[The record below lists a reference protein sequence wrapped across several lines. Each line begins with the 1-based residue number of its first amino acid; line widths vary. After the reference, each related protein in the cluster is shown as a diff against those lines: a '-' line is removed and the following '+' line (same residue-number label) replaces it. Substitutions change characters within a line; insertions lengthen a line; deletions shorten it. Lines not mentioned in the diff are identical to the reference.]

1 MAKHLIVYGHGQ
13 NDPGAI
19 GNGYNERDIT
29 RNTLGPYLEKY
40 AKQLKNN
47 TVDFYDKSLNMYYQT
62 QAGRGAYATSTGYAS
77 VTELHLD
84 AASSSATGG
93 HVIVKAG
100 FNADA
105 ADLRIAQVVKK
116 YVGWWGSVAG
126 SQGISYR
133 NDLLNLNVFARR
145 GIGYRLVEFGFITNA
160 NNVRKLTSNLDAI
173 AKEMIQ
179 AITGEGVSGGGS
191 ATPSKPSPAPKPVVP
206 STGTGGYKFAVGTQV
221 TFGGVFKDSV
231 SASKANP
238 NIGYIPASKLTKNNG
253 KITRQLKVNNRS
265 VYLIDNGFG
274 WINDGDVSSVGGSGT
289 TAAKPSAPKPTAT
302 SGTYTVTSNVGS
314 NLRTGPGTNYSIIAT
329 LPKGSVVKY
338 DQKIVSGGY
347 TWLRQPRGGNTYGYI
362 AMV

>member
-13 NDPGAI
+13 SDPGAV
-19 GNGYNERDIT
+19 GNGYCERDFT
-29 RNTLGPYLEKY
+29 RNVLGPYLEKY
-40 AKQLKNN
+40 ARQLKNN
-47 TVDFYDKSLNMYYQT
+47 TVDFYDKSLDMYT
-62 QAGRGAYATSTGYAS
+62 QSRAGRGAYSVSTSYAS

-84 AASSSATGG
+84 AASAAATGG

-100 FNADA
+100 FSADS

-133 NDLLNLNVFARR
+133 NDLLNLNVFANR
-145 GIGYRLVEFGFITNA
+145 GISYRLVELGFITNA
-160 NNVRKLTSNLDAI
+160 NDVNRLTSNLDAI

-179 AITGEGVSGGGS
+179 AITGEGVSGGAS
-191 ATPSKPSPAPKPVVP
+191 TAAPATPKPATP
-206 STGTGGYKFAVGTQV
+206 STGTNGYKFAIGTHV
-221 TFGGVFKDSV
+221 TFGGVFTDSV

-238 NIGYIPASKLTKNNG
+238 NIGYVPAARLTKNNG
-253 KITRQLKVNNRS
+253 TITRQLKVNGRS

-274 WINDGDVSSVGGSGT
+274 WINDGDVSSVGGS
-289 TAAKPSAPKPTAT
+289 APQPSAPTNTTAT
-302 SGTYTVTSNVGS
+302 SGTYTVTSSVGS

-329 LPKGSVVKY
+329 LPQGSVVKY

-362 AMV
+362 AML

>member
-13 NDPGAI
+13 SDPGAV
-19 GNGYNERDIT
+19 GNGYCERDFT
-29 RNTLGPYLEKY
+29 RNVLGPYLEKY
-40 AKQLKNN
+40 ARQLKNN
-47 TVDFYDKSLNMYYQT
+47 TVDFYDKSLDMYT
-62 QAGRGAYATSTGYAS
+62 QSRAGRGAYSVSTSYAS

-84 AASSSATGG
+84 AASAAATGG

-100 FNADA
+100 FSADA

-133 NDLLNLNVFARR
+133 NDLLNLNVFANR
-145 GIGYRLVEFGFITNA
+145 GISYRLVELGFITNA
-160 NNVRKLTSNLDAI
+160 NDVNRLTSNLDAI

-179 AITGEGVSGGGS
+179 AITGEGVSGGAS
-191 ATPSKPSPAPKPVVP
+191 TAAPSTPKPATPS
-206 STGTGGYKFAVGTQV
+206 TDTNGYKFAVGTHV
-221 TFGGVFKDSV
+221 TFGGVFTDSV

-238 NIGYIPASKLTKNNG
+238 NIGYVPASRLTKNNG
-253 KITRQLKVNNRS
+253 TITRQLKVNGRS

-274 WINDGDVSSVGGSGT
+274 WINDGDVANVGGSAPAPSASNT
-289 TAAKPSAPKPTAT
+289 TAA

-362 AMV
+362 AML

>member
-13 NDPGAI
+13 GDPGAV
-19 GNGYNERDIT
+19 GNGYCERDFT
-29 RNTLGPYLEKY
+29 RNVLGPYLEKY

-47 TVDFYDKSLNMYYQT
+47 TVDFYDKSLDMYTQT
-62 QAGRGAYATSTGYAS
+62 RAGRGAYSVSGYAS

-84 AASSSATGG
+84 AASAAATGG

-100 FNADA
+100 FSADSG
-105 ADLRIAQVVKK
+105 DLGIAQVIKK

-126 SQGISYR
+126 TQGISYR
-133 NDLLNLNVFARR
+133 NDLLNLNVFANR
-145 GIGYRLVEFGFITNA
+145 GISYRLAELGFITNA
-160 NNVRKLTSNLDAI
+160 NDVRNLKNNLDAI
-173 AKEMIQ
+173 AKEMIK

-191 ATPSKPSPAPKPVVP
+191 TAAPSAPSKPKPAAP
-206 STGTGGYKFAVGTQV
+206 STGSGGYKYAVGTHV
-221 TFGGVFKDSV
+221 TFGGVFTDSV

-238 NIGYIPASKLTKNNG
+238 NIGYVPASKLAKNHG
-253 KITRQLKVNNRS
+253 TITRQLKVNNRS

-274 WINDGDVSSVGGSGT
+274 WINDGDVSSVGGSSSPKPAPSNT
-289 TAAKPSAPKPTAT
+289 TAA
-302 SGTYTVTSNVGS
+302 SGTYTVTSSVGS

-362 AMV
+362 AMI

>member
-1 MAKHLIVYGHGQ
+1 MAKYLIVYGHGQ
-13 NDPGAI
+13 SDPGAV
-19 GNGYNERDIT
+19 GNGYCERDFT
-29 RNTLGPYLEKY
+29 RNILGPYLEKY
-40 AKQLKNN
+40 ARQLKNN
-47 TVDFYDKSLNMYYQT
+47 TVDFYDKSLDMYT
-62 QAGRGAYATSTGYAS
+62 QSRAGRGAYSVSPSYAS

-84 AASSSATGG
+84 SASPAATGG

-100 FNADA
+100 FSADA

-126 SQGISYR
+126 TQGISYR
-133 NDLLNLNVFARR
+133 NDLLNLNVFANR
-145 GIGYRLVEFGFITNA
+145 GISYRLVELGFITNA
-160 NNVRKLTSNLDAI
+160 NDVNRLTSNLDAI

-179 AITGEGVSGGGS
+179 AITGEGVSGGG
-191 ATPSKPSPAPKPVVP
+191 ATAPSTPNPAPKPPAP
-206 STGTGGYKFAVGTQV
+206 STGTGEYKFALGTHV
-221 TFGGVFKDSV
+221 TFGGVFTDSV

-238 NIGYIPASKLTKNNG
+238 NIGYVPASRLAKNNG
-253 KITRQLKVNNRS
+253 TITRQLKVNGRS

-274 WINDGDVSSVGGSGT
+274 WINDGDVSSVGGST
-289 TAAKPSAPKPTAT
+289 PAPSAPTSTTNA
-302 SGTYTVTSNVGS
+302 SGTYTVTSEVGS

-362 AMV
+362 AML

>member
-13 NDPGAI
+13 SDPGAV
-19 GNGYNERDIT
+19 GNGYCERDFT
-29 RNTLGPYLEKY
+29 RNVLGPYLEKY
-40 AKQLKNN
+40 ARQLKNN
-47 TVDFYDKSLNMYYQT
+47 TVDFYDKSLDMYT
-62 QAGRGAYATSTGYAS
+62 QSRAGRGAYSVSTSYAS

-84 AASSSATGG
+84 AASPAATGG

-100 FNADA
+100 FKADSG
-105 ADLRIAQVVKK
+105 DLGIAQVVKK

-133 NDLLNLNVFARR
+133 NDLLNLNVFANR
-145 GIGYRLVEFGFITNA
+145 GISYRLVELGFITNA
-160 NNVRKLTSNLDAI
+160 NDVRNLKNNLDAI
-173 AKEMIQ
+173 AKEMIK

-191 ATPSKPSPAPKPVVP
+191 AAPSTPKPAPKPQAP
-206 STGTGGYKFAVGTQV
+206 SNGSGGYKYAVGTHV
-221 TFGGVFKDSV
+221 TFGGVFTDSV

-238 NIGYIPASKLTKNNG
+238 NIGYVPASRLAKNNG
-253 KITRQLKVNNRS
+253 TITRQLKVNGRS

-274 WINDGDVSSVGGSGT
+274 WINDGDVSSVGGS
-289 TAAKPSAPKPTAT
+289 APKPSAPSNTTAA
-302 SGTYTVTSNVGS
+302 SGTYTVTSSVGS

-362 AMV
+362 AML

>member
-13 NDPGAI
+13 GDPGAV
-19 GNGYNERDIT
+19 GNGYCERDFT
-29 RNTLGPYLEKY
+29 RNVLGPYLEKY

-47 TVDFYDKSLNMYYQT
+47 TVDFYDKSLDMYTQT
-62 QAGRGAYATSTGYAS
+62 RAGRGAYSVSGYAS

-84 AASSSATGG
+84 AASAAATGG

-100 FNADA
+100 FSADSG
-105 ADLRIAQVVKK
+105 DLEIAQVIKK

-126 SQGISYR
+126 TQGISYR
-133 NDLLNLNVFARR
+133 NDLLNLNVFANR
-145 GIGYRLVEFGFITNA
+145 GISYRLAELGFITNA
-160 NNVRKLTSNLDAI
+160 NDVRNLKNNLDAI
-173 AKEMIQ
+173 AKEMIK

-191 ATPSKPSPAPKPVVP
+191 TAAPQTPPKPAAP
-206 STGTGGYKFAVGTQV
+206 STGSGGYKYAVGTHV
-221 TFGGVFKDSV
+221 TFGGVFTDSV

-238 NIGYIPASKLTKNNG
+238 NIGYVPASKLTKNNG
-253 KITRQLKVNNRS
+253 TITRQLKVNGRS

-274 WINDGDVSSVGGSGT
+274 WINDGDVSSVGGS
-289 TAAKPSAPKPTAT
+289 APKPSAPTSNTTAA
-302 SGTYTVTSNVGS
+302 SGTYTVTSSVGS

-362 AMV
+362 AMI